1 MTKAK
6 ISAAVAAPMMALA
19 AATVALPATAEAQ
32 AYRHGPAYERAAP
45 GWQSITQRKYN
56 LDARIDRGVQTRQ
69 ISHREASRLKNELNS
84 LVRLERS
91 YMRGGLTRWERQD
104 LDRRYDRL
112 SAQVRYERNDW
123 NNRRR

>member
-1 MTKAK
+1 MKKALVPA
-6 ISAAVAAPMMALA
+6 IAAPMMALA
-19 AATVALPATAEAQ
+19 AATAALPAAAQ
-32 AYRHGPAYERAAP
+32 SYGPPRHGPAYDRPAP

-69 ISHREASRLKNELNS
+69 ISYREATRLKSELNS
-84 LVRLERS
+84 LVRLEQS